1 MRRSD
6 DPGKEEQMTDSE
18 RKGAVLPAAKE
29 PGDAVLDFLRLV
41 MEKKLADAVIL
52 PLKVPSG
59 DSYAWILMNDISLLD
74 DAVPI
79 AATMPVHGAKALRS
93 LTRKGPGNLTVI
105 AVMRPCEIRA
115 AMELEKL
122 GQVHPDNLILATY
135 DCPGAVQLQKYV
147 DDPAGSEKLF
157 TEMMQKGKPDDSAKP
172 VCHYCENFSMF
183 DSDIHFGHLGLSDK
197 EMFVIPGSSKGSKF
211 LEELGLTPAVDLSA
225 WEEGIDKLKTDRKKA
240 RKSAFEETG
249 VQLRGIDGL
258 LSVFANCIGCH
269 NCQSACPICYCRLCY
284 FDSETAE
291 QNPDA
296 LIIAAEKRGGISL
309 PEDRILFHTG
319 RMAHM
324 SLSCV
329 SCGQCSD
336 ACPVSIPVAG
346 VFSYIADQTQ
356 RTFEYIAG
364 RNDGDPL
371 PLRQFRKSEL
381 PGVHELV
388 KDADAEVSS
397 HE

>member
-1 MRRSD
+1 
-6 DPGKEEQMTDSE
+6 MTDSE

-29 PGDAVLDFLRLV
+29 PGNAILDFLKLAITK
-41 MEKKLADAVIL
+41 ELADAVIL
-52 PLKVPSG
+52 PMKVPSG
-59 DSYAWILMNDISLLD
+59 DSYAWILMNDITLLD

-79 AATMPVHGAKALRS
+79 AATMPVQGAKALRS
-93 LTRKGPGNLTVI
+93 LTRKGPGNLSVI

-115 AMELEKL
+115 ATELSKL
-122 GQVHPDNLILATY
+122 GQVHTDNLILATY

-147 DDPAGSEKLF
+147 DDPSASDERF
-157 TEMMQKGKPDDSAKP
+157 TGMLQKGKPDNSAKP

-183 DSDIHFGHLGLSDK
+183 DPDIHFGYMGLSEK
-197 EMFVIPGSSKGSKF
+197 EVLVIPGSEKGTK
-211 LEELGLTPAVDLSA
+211 LLKELGLDLIKNLST
-225 WEEGIDKLKTDRKKA
+225 WKKGIEKLKADRIEA
-240 RKSAFEETG
+240 RKSSFEETKI
-249 VQLRGIDGL
+249 QLSDIDGL
-258 LSVFANCIGCH
+258 LSVFSNCIGCH

-291 QNPDA
+291 QDPDA
-296 LIIAAEKRGGISL
+296 LITAAEKRGGISL
-309 PEDRILFHTG
+309 PVDRIMFHTG

-336 ACPVSIPVAG
+336 ACPVSIPVAD
-346 VFSYIADQTQ
+346 VFSYVADQTQ
-356 RTFEYIAG
+356 KTFEYTAG

-388 KDADAEVSS
+388 KNADAEVPS

>member
-1 MRRSD
+1 MRRSV
-6 DPGKEEQMTDSE
+6 DPGKEKQMTDAE

-29 PGDAVLDFLRLV
+29 PGDAVLDFLRLAITKEV
-41 MEKKLADAVIL
+41 ADAVIL
-52 PLKVPSG
+52 PMKVPSG
-59 DSYAWILMNDISLLD
+59 DSYAWILMNDLSLLD

-79 AATMPVHGAKALRS
+79 AATMPVQGAKALRS

-115 AMELEKL
+115 AMELSKL

-147 DDPAGSEKLF
+147 DDPTGSEEHF
-157 TEMMQKGKPDDSAKP
+157 ARMQQSGKPDDSAKP
-172 VCHYCENFSMF
+172 VCHYCENFSLF
-183 DSDIHFGHLGLSDK
+183 DSDIHFGYLGLSEK
-197 EMFVIPGSSKGSKF
+197 EVLVIPGSDKGSEL
-211 LEELGLTPAVDLSA
+211 LEELGLELTKNLSS
-225 WEEGIDKLKTDRKKA
+225 WEKGIEKLKADRIKA
-240 RKSAFEETG
+240 RKSAFEETEG
-249 VQLRGIDGL
+249 QLRGFDGL

-296 LIIAAEKRGGISL
+296 LITAASKRGGISL
-309 PEDRILFHTG
+309 PEDRIMFHTG

-336 ACPVSIPVAG
+336 ACPVSIPVAD
-346 VFSYIADQTQ
+346 VFSYVADRTQ
-356 RTFEYIAG
+356 RTFEYTAG

-388 KDADAEVSS
+388 KDAEAEVPS

>member
-1 MRRSD
+1 
-6 DPGKEEQMTDSE
+6 MTNASLQ
-18 RKGAVLPAAKE
+18 GAVLPAEKE
-29 PGDAVLDFLRLV
+29 PGGAVRDFIRLA
-41 MEKKLADAVIL
+41 MEKELADAVIL
-52 PLKVPSG
+52 PMKVPSG
-59 DSYAWILMNDISLLD
+59 DSCAWILMNDISLLN

-79 AATMPVHGAKALRS
+79 AATMPVQGAKALRS
-93 LTRKGPGNLTVI
+93 LTRKGPGNLKII

-115 AMELEKL
+115 AMELSKL
-122 GQVHPDNLILATY
+122 GQVHTDNLILATY

-147 DDPAGSEKLF
+147 DDPAGSEELF
-157 TEMMQKGKPDDSAKP
+157 TGMLQKGKPDNSAKP
-172 VCHYCENFSMF
+172 VCHYCENFSLF
-183 DSDIHFGHLGLSDK
+183 DSDIHFGYLGLSEK
-197 EMFVIPGSSKGSKF
+197 EMIVIPGSDKGSEL
-211 LEELGLTPAVDLSA
+211 LEELGLDLTKDLQA
-225 WEEGIDKLKTDRKKA
+225 WEKGIDQLKADRINA
-240 RKSAFEETG
+240 RKNAFEETETR
-249 VQLRGIDGL
+249 LRGFDGL
-258 LSVFANCIGCH
+258 LSVFANCIGCN

-291 QNPDA
+291 QDPDA

-309 PEDRILFHTG
+309 PADRIMFHTG

-336 ACPVSIPVAG
+336 ACPVSIPVAD
-346 VFSYIADQTQ
+346 VFSYVADQTQ
-356 RTFEYIAG
+356 KTFEYTAG

-371 PLRQFRKSEL
+371 PLRQFRKAEL

-388 KDADAEVSS
+388 KDADAEVPS

>member
-1 MRRSD
+1 
-6 DPGKEEQMTDSE
+6 MTDSE
-18 RKGAVLPAAKE
+18 RKGAVLPAGKE
-29 PGDAVLDFLRLV
+29 PGDAVLDFLRLAIT
-41 MEKKLADAVIL
+41 KKLADAAIL
-52 PLKVPSG
+52 PMKVPSG
-59 DSYAWILMNDISLLD
+59 DSFAWILMNDISMLD

-79 AATMPVHGAKALRS
+79 APTMPVQGAKALRS

-105 AVMRPCEIRA
+105 AVMKPCEIRA
-115 AMELEKL
+115 AIELSKL
-122 GQVHPDNLILATY
+122 SQVHPDNLILATY
-135 DCPGAVQLQKYV
+135 DCPGAVQLQEYV
-147 DDPAGSEKLF
+147 DDPAGSEKRF
-157 TEMMQKGKPDDSAKP
+157 TEMLHKGKPDNSSKP
-172 VCHYCENFSMF
+172 VCHYCEHFSRF
-183 DSDIHFGHLGLSDK
+183 DSDIHFGYLGLPEK
-197 EMFVIPGSSKGSKF
+197 EMLVVAGSDKGSKL
-211 LEELGLTPAVDLSA
+211 LEELDLTPDKDLSA
-225 WEEGIDKLKTDRKKA
+225 WEKGIEKLKADRIKA
-240 RKSAFEETG
+240 RESALKETEA
-249 VQLRGIDGL
+249 QLRGFDGL

-296 LIIAAEKRGGISL
+296 LLIAAEKRGGISL
-309 PEDRILFHTG
+309 PADRIMFHTG

-346 VFSYIADQTQ
+346 VFSYVADQTQ
-356 RTFEYIAG
+356 KTFEYIAG

-371 PLRQFRKSEL
+371 PLRQFRKAEL

>member
-1 MRRSD
+1 
-6 DPGKEEQMTDSE
+6 MTYASLQ
-18 RKGAVLPAAKE
+18 GAVLPAEKE
-29 PGDAVLDFLRLV
+29 PGGAVQDFIRLA
-41 MEKKLADAVIL
+41 MEKELVDAVIL
-52 PLKVPSG
+52 PMKVPSG
-59 DSYAWILMNDISLLD
+59 DSFAWILMNDVSLLD
-74 DAVPI
+74 NAVPI
-79 AATMPVHGAKALRS
+79 AATMPVQGAKALRS
-93 LTRKGPGNLTVI
+93 LTRKGPGNLKII

-115 AMELEKL
+115 AMELCKL
-122 GQVHPDNLILATY
+122 GQVHSENLILATY

-147 DDPAGSEKLF
+147 DDPAGSEELF
-157 TEMMQKGKPDDSAKP
+157 AGMLQKGKPDNSAKP

-183 DSDIHFGHLGLSDK
+183 DSDIHFGYLGLSEK
-197 EMFVIPGSSKGSKF
+197 EVLVIPDSEKGSVLLK
-211 LEELGLTPAVDLSA
+211 ELGLDTAKGLQA
-225 WEEGIDKLKTDRKKA
+225 WEKGINELKAERAEA

-249 VQLRGIDGL
+249 AQLRGFDGM

-291 QNPDA
+291 QDPDA
-296 LIIAAEKRGGISL
+296 LIIAASKRGGLSL
-309 PEDRILFHTG
+309 PEDRIMFHVG
-319 RMAHM
+319 RMTHM

-329 SCGQCSD
+329 SCGQCTD

-346 VFSYIADQTQ
+346 AFSYVADRTQ
-356 RTFEYIAG
+356 STFEYFAG

-388 KDADAEVSS
+388 KSAEAEASS

>member
-1 MRRSD
+1 
-6 DPGKEEQMTDSE
+6 MTDSE

-29 PGDAVLDFLRLV
+29 PGDAVLDFLRLAV
-41 MEKKLADAVIL
+41 TKKLADAVIL
-52 PLKVPSG
+52 PMKVPSG
-59 DSYAWILMNDISLLD
+59 DSCAWILMNDISMLD

-79 AATMPVHGAKALRS
+79 APTMPVQGAKALRS

-115 AMELEKL
+115 AIELSKL
-122 GQVHPDNLILATY
+122 SQVHSDNLILATY

-147 DDPAGSEKLF
+147 DDPAGSEKRF
-157 TEMMQKGKPDDSAKP
+157 TEMLHKGKPDDSAKP
-172 VCHYCENFSMF
+172 VCHICEDFSLF
-183 DSDIHFGHLGLSDK
+183 DSDIHFGYLGLSEK
-197 EMFVIPGSSKGSKF
+197 EMLVIAGSDKGLKL
-211 LEELGLTPAVDLSA
+211 LEELDLTPAKDLST
-225 WEEGIDKLKTDRKKA
+225 WEKGIDQLRADRIKA
-240 RKSAFEETG
+240 RKSAFEETE
-249 VQLRGIDGL
+249 VQLRGFDGL
-258 LSVFANCIGCH
+258 LSVFANCIGCR

-291 QNPDA
+291 QNPDS
-296 LIIAAEKRGGISL
+296 LITAAEKRGGISL
-309 PEDRILFHTG
+309 PPDRIMFHTG

-346 VFSYIADQTQ
+346 VFSYVADQTQ
-356 RTFEYIAG
+356 RTFEYSAG

-371 PLRQFRKSEL
+371 PLRQFRKTEL

>member
-1 MRRSD
+1 
-6 DPGKEEQMTDSE
+6 MTDSE
-18 RKGAVLPAAKE
+18 LKGAVLPALKK
-29 PGDAVLDFLRLV
+29 PGGAVRDFLRLA
-41 MEKKLADAVIL
+41 MEKELADAVIL
-52 PLKVPSG
+52 PMKVPSG
-59 DSYAWILMNDISLLD
+59 DSFAWILMNDISLLD

-79 AATMPVHGAKALRS
+79 AATMPVQGAKALRS
-93 LTRKGPGNLTVI
+93 LTRKGPGNLKII

-115 AMELEKL
+115 AMELSKL
-122 GQVHPDNLILATY
+122 GQVHPENLILATY

-147 DDPAGSEKLF
+147 DDPAGSEEYFAGML
-157 TEMMQKGKPDDSAKP
+157 QKGKPDDSAKP
-172 VCHYCENFSMF
+172 VCHTCENFSMF
-183 DSDIHFGHLGLSDK
+183 DSDIHFGYLGLSEK
-197 EMFVIPGSSKGSKF
+197 EVLVIPGSEKGSAL
-211 LEELGLTPAVDLSA
+211 LEGLGLDLTKDLQA
-225 WEEGIDKLKTDRKKA
+225 WEKGIDQLKADKLNS
-240 RKSAFEETG
+240 RKSTFEETKA
-249 VQLRGIDGL
+249 QLNGFNGL

-291 QNPDA
+291 QDPDA
-296 LIIAAEKRGGISL
+296 LITAAEKRGGISL
-309 PEDRILFHTG
+309 PVDRIMFHTG

-336 ACPVSIPVAG
+336 ACPVSIPVAD
-346 VFSYIADQTQ
+346 VFSYVADQTQ
-356 RTFEYIAG
+356 RTFEYTAG

-371 PLRQFRKSEL
+371 PLRQFRKAEL

-388 KDADAEVSS
+388 KDADAEVPS

>member
-1 MRRSD
+1 MTPRED
-6 DPGKEEQMTDSE
+6 EPMTDASLQ
-18 RKGAVLPAAKE
+18 GAVLPSASE
-29 PGDAVLDFLRLV
+29 PCDAILGFLRLAIAK
-41 MEKKLADAVIL
+41 ELADAVIL
-52 PLKVPSG
+52 PMKVPSG
-59 DSYAWILMNDISLLD
+59 DSYAWILMNDVSLID
-74 DAVPI
+74 EAVPI
-79 AATMPVHGAKALRS
+79 AAAMPVQGAKALRS

-115 AMELEKL
+115 AIELVKL
-122 GQVHPDNLILATY
+122 GQVHTDNLILATY

-147 DDPAGSEKLF
+147 DDPAGSEEHFSRML
-157 TEMMQKGKPDDSAKP
+157 QSGKPDNTAKP

-183 DSDIHFGHLGLSDK
+183 DSDLHFGYLGLSEK
-197 EMFVIPGSSKGSKF
+197 EMLVIPGSDKGSELLKG
-211 LEELGLTPAVDLSA
+211 LGLDCARDLSD
-225 WEEGIDKLKTDRKKA
+225 WERGIESLKAERDEA

-249 VQLRGIDGL
+249 AQLRGFGGM

-291 QNPDA
+291 QNPGA
-296 LIIAAEKRGGISL
+296 LIIAAQKRGGISL
-309 PEDRILFHTG
+309 PEDRIMFHVG
-319 RMAHM
+319 RMTHM

-346 VFSYIADQTQ
+346 AFSYVAAGTQ
-356 RTFEYIAG
+356 LTFEYTAG

-371 PLRQFRKSEL
+371 PLLQFRKSEL
-381 PGVHELV
+381 PGIHELV
-388 KDADAEVSS
+388 KNAEAEAPS

>member
-1 MRRSD
+1 MIS
-6 DPGKEEQMTDSE
+6 GKDEQMIDTQ

-29 PGDAVLDFLRLV
+29 PGDAVLDFLRQA
-41 MEKKLADAVIL
+41 MKRELADAVIL
-52 PLKVPSG
+52 PMKVPSG
-59 DSYAWILMNDISLLD
+59 DSFAWIMMNDISLLEG
-74 DAVPI
+74 AVPI
-79 AATMPVHGAKALRS
+79 AATMPVQGAKALRS

-115 AMELEKL
+115 AMELCKL
-122 GQVHPDNLILATY
+122 GQVHPDNLILASY

-147 DDPAGSEKLF
+147 DDPAGSEEHF
-157 TEMMQKGKPDDSAKP
+157 TGMLEKGKPDNSARP
-172 VCHYCENFSMF
+172 VCHNCENFSMF
-183 DSDIHFGHLGLSDK
+183 DSDIHFGYLGLSEK
-197 EMFVIPGSSKGSKF
+197 EMFVIPGSEKGSEL
-211 LEELGLTPAVDLSA
+211 LEGLGMNAMVDLSD
-225 WEEGIDKLKTDRKKA
+225 WEKGIDELKAERVKA
-240 RKSAFEETG
+240 GENAFEETG
-249 VQLRGIDGL
+249 KQLRGFGGL

-296 LIIAAEKRGGISL
+296 LIIAASKRGGISL
-309 PEDRILFHTG
+309 PEDRIMFHVG
-319 RMAHM
+319 RMTHM

-346 VFSYIADQTQ
+346 AFSYVAAGTQ
-356 RTFEYIAG
+356 NTFEYTAG
-364 RNDGDPL
+364 LNDGDPL

-388 KDADAEVSS
+388 KNAEAEAPS

>member
-1 MRRSD
+1 
-6 DPGKEEQMTDSE
+6 MTDASLQ
-18 RKGAVLPAAKE
+18 GAVLPAAEK
-29 PGDAVLDFLRLV
+29 PGDAILDFLRLAIV
-41 MEKKLADAVIL
+41 KEFADAVIL
-52 PLKVPSG
+52 PMRVPSG
-59 DSYAWILMNDISLLD
+59 DSYAWILLSDISLLE

-79 AATMPVHGAKALRS
+79 AATMPVQGAKALRS

-115 AMELEKL
+115 AIELIKL

-147 DDPAGSEKLF
+147 DDPARSEEHF
-157 TEMMQKGKPDDSAKP
+157 TVMLQNGKPDNSAKP
-172 VCHYCENFSMF
+172 VCHVCEDFSLF
-183 DSDIHFGHLGLSDK
+183 DSDLHFGYLGLARK
-197 EMFVIPGSSKGSKF
+197 EVLVIPGSDKGSDL
-211 LEELGLTPAVDLSA
+211 LEKLGLDPARDLEG
-225 WEEGIDKLKTDRKKA
+225 WEKGINELKAEREKA
-240 RKSAFEETG
+240 RKSAFKETG
-249 VQLRGIDGL
+249 AQLRGYGGI

-284 FDSETAE
+284 FDSETA
-291 QNPDA
+291 QQDPDA
-296 LIIAAEKRGGISL
+296 LIIAAEKRGGVSL
-309 PEDRILFHTG
+309 PENRIMFHVG
-319 RMAHM
+319 RMTHM

-336 ACPVSIPVAG
+336 ACPVSIPVAEA
-346 VFSYIADQTQ
+346 FSFVADRTQ
-356 RTFEYIAG
+356 RTFEYTAG

-381 PGVHELV
+381 PGIHELV
-388 KDADAEVSS
+388 KNAEAEASS

>member
-1 MRRSD
+1 MIPRED
-6 DPGKEEQMTDSE
+6 EQMIDTQ
-18 RKGAVLPAAKE
+18 RKGAILPTAKE
-29 PGDAVLDFLRLV
+29 PGDAVLDFLRLAI
-41 MEKKLADAVIL
+41 EKELADAVIL
-52 PLKVPSG
+52 PMRVPSG
-59 DSYAWILMNDISLLD
+59 DSFAWILMNDVSLLD

-79 AATMPVHGAKALRS
+79 AAAMPVQGAVALRS

-115 AMELEKL
+115 AIELVKL
-122 GQVHPDNLILATY
+122 GQVHPDNLILASY
-135 DCPGAVQLQKYV
+135 DCPGAIPLQKYV
-147 DDPAGSEKLF
+147 DDPAGSEEHFSRMLKN
-157 TEMMQKGKPDDSAKP
+157 GKPDNSAKP
-172 VCHYCENFSMF
+172 VCHICEDFSLF
-183 DSDIHFGHLGLSDK
+183 DSDLHFGYLGLSEK
-197 EMFVIPGSSKGSKF
+197 EVLVIPGTEKGSD
-211 LEELGLTPAVDLSA
+211 LLCELGMDTAKGLQA
-225 WEEGIDKLKTDRKKA
+225 WEKGIDEFKAERAEA
-240 RKSAFEETG
+240 RKSAFAETG
-249 VQLRGIDGL
+249 VQLRGFDGM

-291 QNPDA
+291 QDPDA
-296 LIIAAEKRGGISL
+296 LIIAASKRGGLSL
-309 PEDRILFHTG
+309 PEDRIMFHVG
-319 RMAHM
+319 RMTHM

-346 VFSYIADQTQ
+346 AFSYVADRTQ
-356 RTFEYIAG
+356 SAFEYKAG

-388 KDADAEVSS
+388 KNAEAEASS

>member
-1 MRRSD
+1 MIQ
-6 DPGKEEQMTDSE
+6 GKDEPMTDASLQ
-18 RKGAVLPAAKE
+18 GAVLPAPKE
-29 PGDAVLDFLRLV
+29 PGDAVLDFLRLAITK
-41 MEKKLADAVIL
+41 ELADAVIL

-59 DSYAWILMNDISLLD
+59 DSYAWILMNDISMLD

-79 AATMPVHGAKALRS
+79 AATMPVQGAKALRS
-93 LTRKGPGNLTVI
+93 LTRKGPGNLKII

-115 AMELEKL
+115 AMELSKL
-122 GQVHPDNLILATY
+122 GQVHSDNLILVTY

-147 DDPAGSEKLF
+147 DDPAGSEEHF
-157 TEMMQKGKPDDSAKP
+157 TGMLLKGKPDNSARP
-172 VCHYCENFSMF
+172 VCHTCENFSMF
-183 DSDIHFGHLGLSDK
+183 DSDIHFGYLGISEK
-197 EMFVIPGSSKGSKF
+197 EMIVIPGSEKGTEL
-211 LEELGLTPAVDLSA
+211 LEGLGLDLTKNLSS
-225 WEEGIDKLKTDRKKA
+225 WEKGIDQLKADRIKA
-240 RKSAFEETG
+240 RKSAFEETEG
-249 VQLRGIDGL
+249 QLRGFDGL

-296 LIIAAEKRGGISL
+296 LITVAEKRGGISL
-309 PEDRILFHTG
+309 PVDRIMFHTG

-336 ACPVSIPVAG
+336 ACPVSIPVAR
-346 VFSYIADQTQ
+346 VFSYVADQTQ
-356 RTFEYIAG
+356 RTFEYEAG

-381 PGVHELV
+381 TGVHELV